1 MDVKQF
7 RLAHGLATKDVVA
20 AVRREYPGYGKA
32 THCMVENPS
41 RYGVRLLP
49 AAETALRERAGVRAG
64 DRHRNRY
71 RLACRVPEALHSAVK
86 QAVEADERYASVSD
100 LIYTLITRWLKRQKK
115 AAPGGNDTQDGNME
129 NNTTVKIPQE
139 GGEVNGLQ

>member
-7 RLAHGLATKDVVA
+7 RLAHGLSTKDVVA
-20 AVRREYPGYGKA
+20 AVRLKYPGYGKA
-32 THCMVENPS
+32 THCMVENPA
-41 RYGVRLLP
+41 RYGVKLLP
-49 AAETALRERAGVRAG
+49 AAETVLREQAGVRAG

-71 RLACRVPEALHSAVK
+71 RLACRVPETLHSAVK

-100 LIYTLITRWLKRQKK
+100 LMYALVTRWLKRRKR

-139 GGEVNGLQ
+139 GGEVNGQS